1 MEGMFMQCAIK
12 IIRVDIPTGELN
24 DENIAE

>member
-1 MEGMFMQCAIK
+1 MEGMFMQRAIK
-12 IIRVDIPTGELN
+12 IIRFDIPTGELN